1 MSTRISPLLAAAFA
15 ATCATALFNPTAA
28 WSQYGDPYGW
38 RSAYVSYGGYYGGY
52 SGSRYS
58 GPYRT
63 DSAPLTGGGY

>member
-1 MSTRISPLLAAAFA
+1 MSTRINPLLAAAFVA
-15 ATCATALFNPTAA
+15 SCAIALSNPTAA

-38 RSAYVSYGGYYGGY
+38 RSAYVSYGGYYG
-52 SGSRYS
+52 SSRYS